1 MSFENIMSISGAAMD
16 AQTARINL
24 AASNVANADTVDTTA
39 DKAFKA
45 KRAVFET
52 VLQDELYRGRTLVSG
67 SVKMSEVAEDQS
79 INPERYDP
87 SHPLANEDGYVFGSN
102 VNMMTEMV
110 DIQAAS
116 RSYESSVE
124 ASNTAKRLMMRTIE
138 MLQK

>member
-52 VLQDELYRGRTLVSG
+52 VLQDELYRGRTLVAG
-67 SVKMSEVAEDQS
+67 SVRMSEIAEDQS

-87 SHPLANEDGYVFGSN
+87 RHPLANEDGYVFGSN

-116 RSYESSVE
+116 RSFESSVE

>member
-52 VLQDELYRGRTLVSG
+52 VLQDALYRGSTLVAG

-116 RSYESSVE
+116 RSFESSVE

>member
-24 AASNVANADTVDTTA
+24 AASNVANADTVDTSPE
-39 DKAFKA
+39 KAFKA

-52 VLQDELYRGRTLVSG
+52 VLKDEIYRGKTLVSG
-67 SVKMSEVAEDQS
+67 SVKVSEVAEDS
-79 INPERYDP
+79 SVNPERYDP
-87 SHPLANEDGYVFGSN
+87 DHPRANEDGYVFGSN
-102 VNMMTEMV
+102 VNVMTEMV

-116 RSYESSVE
+116 RSFESSVE

>member
-24 AASNVANADTVDTTA
+24 AASNVANADTVDTTEE
-39 DKAFKA
+39 KAFKA

-52 VLQDELYRGRTLVSG
+52 VLQDEIYRGRTLVSG
-67 SVKMSEVAEDQS
+67 SVKMSEIAEDQS

-116 RSYESSVE
+116 RSFESSVE

>member
-52 VLQDELYRGRTLVSG
+52 VLQDEVYRGRTLVAG

-116 RSYESSVE
+116 RSFESSVE

>member
-1 MSFENIMSISGAAMD
+1 MSFENIMSISGSAMD

-24 AASNVANADTVDTTA
+24 AASNVVNADTVDTSPE
-39 DKAFKA
+39 KAYKA

-52 VLQDELYRGRTLVSG
+52 VLQDEIYRGKTLISG
-67 SVKMSEVAEDQS
+67 SVKFSEIAEDQAV
-79 INPERYDP
+79 NPERYDP
-87 SHPLANEDGYVFGSN
+87 SHPSANEFGYVYGSN
-102 VNMMTEMV
+102 VNVMSEMV

-116 RSYESSVE
+116 RSFESSVE